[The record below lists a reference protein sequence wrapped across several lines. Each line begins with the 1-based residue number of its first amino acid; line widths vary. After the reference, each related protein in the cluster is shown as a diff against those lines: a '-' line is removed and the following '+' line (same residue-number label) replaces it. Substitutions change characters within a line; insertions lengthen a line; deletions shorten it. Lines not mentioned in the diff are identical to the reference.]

1 MLIKKLIKDDN
12 VNLLDIIFEKFK
24 FLDKEFIIELP
35 LHYKNRKSISAVD
48 LNQRVLSKKYKMSRQ
63 YSYIFS

>member
-1 MLIKKLIKDDN
+1 LLIKKLIKDDN